1 MDKKFSILEFC
12 SQVFTIY
19 GITIVLL
26 NIFCI
31 LFGASA
37 QELSTIFSMGS
48 HGLGVATSFQ
58 FLLAVLAITVL
69 RFIFMTDIL
78 IIKMP
83 TAARIAAM
91 FAGTFAIILVF
102 IIAFDWFPAD
112 LPMAWIMFLICF
124 VVCCTVGTMISLVAE
139 KQENR
144 KLEEALKRYKEED

>member
-124 VVCCTVGTMISLVAE
+124 VVCCTVGTMISLIAE

>member
-31 LFGASA
+31 LFGTSA
-37 QELSTIFSMGS
+37 QEFSTIFSMGNQ
-48 HGLGVATSFQ
+48 GLGVATSFQ
-58 FLLAVLAITVL
+58 FLLAVLAITIL

-91 FAGTFAIILVF
+91 FAGTFVIILVF
-102 IIAFDWFPAD
+102 IIVFDWFPAD

-124 VVCCTVGTMISLVAE
+124 VVCCTAGTMISLIAE

-144 KLEEALKRYKEED
+144 KLEEALKRYKEEE

>member
-31 LFGASA
+31 LFGTSA
-37 QELSTIFSMGS
+37 QEISTIFSMGS

-83 TAARIAAM
+83 AAARIAAM

-124 VVCCTVGTMISLVAE
+124 VVCCTGGTMISLIAE

-144 KLEEALKRYKEED
+144 KLEEALKRCKEKK

>member
-12 SQVFTIY
+12 SQVFIIY

-31 LFGASA
+31 LFGESA
-37 QELSTIFSMGS
+37 QEYSTIFFMGS
-48 HGLGVATSFQ
+48 HGLSVATSFQ
-58 FLLAVLAITVL
+58 FLLAILAITIL

-102 IIAFDWFPAD
+102 IIVFDWFPTD

-124 VVCCTVGTMISLVAE
+124 VVCCTGGTMISIIAE

-144 KLEEALKRYKEED
+144 KLEEALKRCKEKK

>member
-37 QELSTIFSMGS
+37 QEISTIFSMGS

-78 IIKMP
+78 IINMP
-83 TAARIAAM
+83 TAARIVAM
-91 FAGTFAIILVF
+91 FAGTFVIILVF

-124 VVCCTVGTMISLVAE
+124 VVCCTAGTMISLVAE

>member
-37 QELSTIFSMGS
+37 QEISTIFSMGS
-48 HGLGVATSFQ
+48 QGLGVATSFQ
-58 FLLAVLAITVL
+58 FFLAVLVITIL

-78 IIKMP
+78 IVKMP
-83 TAARIAAM
+83 TAVRIAAM

-124 VVCCTVGTMISLVAE
+124 VVCCTAGTVISLIAE

-144 KLEEALKRYKEED
+144 KLEEALKRYKEEE

>member
-1 MDKKFSILEFC
+1 MDKRFSILEFC

-31 LFGASA
+31 LFGESA

-48 HGLGVATSFQ
+48 NGLGVATSFQ
-58 FLLAVLAITVL
+58 FLLAVLAITIL

-78 IIKMP
+78 IINMS

-91 FAGTFAIILVF
+91 FAGTFVIILVF
-102 IIAFDWFPAD
+102 IIVFDWFPTD

-124 VVCCTVGTMISLVAE
+124 VVCCTVSMMISLAAE

-144 KLEEALKRYKEED
+144 KLEEALKRYKEEE

>member
-37 QELSTIFSMGS
+37 QEISTIFSMGS

-83 TAARIAAM
+83 TAARIVAM
-91 FAGTFAIILVF
+91 FAGTFVIILVF

-124 VVCCTVGTMISLVAE
+124 VVCCTAGTMISLVAE

>member
-48 HGLGVATSFQ
+48 QGLGIATSFQ
-58 FLLAVLAITVL
+58 FLLAVLAITAL

-102 IIAFDWFPAD
+102 IIVFDWFPTD

-124 VVCCTVGTMISLVAE
+124 VVCCTAGTMISLVAE

-144 KLEEALKRYKEED
+144 KLEEALKRYKEEE